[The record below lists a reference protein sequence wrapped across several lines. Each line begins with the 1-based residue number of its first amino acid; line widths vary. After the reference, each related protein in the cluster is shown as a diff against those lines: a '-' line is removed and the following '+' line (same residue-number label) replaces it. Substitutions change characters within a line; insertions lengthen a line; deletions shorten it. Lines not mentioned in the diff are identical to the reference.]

1 MTASSTWH
9 MASLRFVWL
18 GMLGALLLATGC
30 RNVRHTTSAAL
41 PERSADELLDSL
53 NFREPTW
60 QTLGLRMESSAHA
73 MDKEGSFTMNVRM
86 AKDSVIWMSISPA
99 LGVEAARVL
108 LTPDSVQVL
117 SKLPGS
123 RFVFLGGYD
132 VLSDAMDAPVS
143 FDLLQDL
150 LLGQPLDMEDDEVYI
165 SKVDGDRYV
174 LLSKYDRNVRKLV
187 GTDDKGFAP
196 GDSLAIVA
204 KDKKAERLLE
214 KAERKAEKKEVAADK
229 LVVKRYWLDG
239 VTFDPVKDVIDDLLQ
254 FRTVTVERE
263 NFEDTELGRLPNT
276 VRMTV
281 TSPDGD
287 FDSVF
292 ETKRRRTG
300 RAYDFP
306 FSIPEGFERRTTL

>member
-1 MTASSTWH
+1 M
-9 MASLRFVWL
+9 
-18 GMLGALLLATGC
+18 
-30 RNVRHTTSAAL
+30 
-41 PERSADELLDSL
+41 
-53 NFREPTW
+53 
-60 QTLGLRMESSAHA
+60 
-73 MDKEGSFTMNVRM
+73 
-86 AKDSVIWMSISPA
+86 
-99 LGVEAARVL
+99 
-108 LTPDSVQVL
+108 
-117 SKLPGS
+117 
-123 RFVFLGGYD
+123 
-132 VLSDAMDAPVS
+132 
-143 FDLLQDL
+143 
-150 LLGQPLDMEDDEVYI
+150 
-165 SKVDGDRYV
+165 
-174 LLSKYDRNVRKLV
+174 

-204 KDKKAERLLE
+204 KEKKAERLLE
-214 KAERKAEKKEVAADK
+214 KAERKAEKKDVAADK